1 MIKQDSNH
9 DLLHCEICG
18 FPKEMWLKRP
28 DGQMRRVHIPCDC
41 ESKKRRHIKEAQEKK
56 EHLRQVH
63 LLRKKAFPGSLY
75 QTYTFANASENN
87 SIIEKAKLYV
97 KNFPE
102 LEAKGMGLV
111 FWGGIGTG
119 KTFAAGCI
127 ANALID
133 QEISCHMTSLPRLF
147 QYMNSS
153 SFEQK
158 GEYMNKLN
166 KCRLLIIDDLGTER
180 NTEYSMELIYS
191 IIDDRYVNRKPMI
204 VTTNLSL
211 TELNNPT
218 DRVHDRV
225 FSRIL
230 NMCAPVKVDEK
241 NLRKENT
248 SVRFQTV
255 KHLLQQEQSV

>member
-1 MIKQDSNH
+1 
-9 DLLHCEICG
+9 
-18 FPKEMWLKRP
+18 
-28 DGQMRRVHIPCDC
+28 
-41 ESKKRRHIKEAQEKK
+41 
-56 EHLRQVH
+56 
-63 LLRKKAFPGSLY
+63 
-75 QTYTFANASENN
+75 
-87 SIIEKAKLYV
+87 
-97 KNFPE
+97 
-102 LEAKGMGLV
+102 
-111 FWGGIGTG
+111 
-119 KTFAAGCI
+119 
-127 ANALID
+127 
-133 QEISCHMTSLPRLF
+133 
-147 QYMNSS
+147 
-153 SFEQK
+153 
-158 GEYMNKLN
+158 MNKLN